1 MAVLRFREPT
11 MEQRIRHQ
19 LTLVQ
24 LGEGWW
30 SIGLRSTVF
39 SPNLE
44 ADEDELYYHA
54 WTEAGSLET
63 AMLSAEI
70 LVRTGANEIAARRP

>member
-1 MAVLRFREPT
+1 

-19 LTLVQ
+19 ITMVE

-30 SIGLRSTVF
+30 SIGVRSYVY
-39 SPNLE
+39 SPVLD

-54 WTEAGSLET
+54 CTEAGSLE
-63 AMLSAEI
+63 AAILSAEI